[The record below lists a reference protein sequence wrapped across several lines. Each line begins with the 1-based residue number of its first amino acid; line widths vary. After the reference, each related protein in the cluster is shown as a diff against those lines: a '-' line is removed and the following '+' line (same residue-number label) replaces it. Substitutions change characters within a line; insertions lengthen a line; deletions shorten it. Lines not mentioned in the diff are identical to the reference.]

1 MTTRELQEQ
10 LEKERAILKAAKDR
24 IAAQNRELEELRALT
39 ASANDV
45 GPTSSDNS
53 IYFAGLAANLNG
65 GICIV
70 DENRNIVMLNKHF
83 CDLFGIKDEPEKFVG
98 MNGLEMSKYI
108 NASFIDGEVF
118 MLESEEVVKNRKPV
132 LDKELKLVNG
142 QTYNVDY
149 IPFYDGDIYKGH
161 LWKFTNITRQKTIGE
176 TFQAQ
181 KQFYEHVLNNIPA
194 DIAVHDSQ
202 QRFLYVNPTAIKDPE
217 VRAWMIGKTHED
229 YCEYRNKPLLLAE
242 DRNKVFAE
250 LMRTK
255 KQQQW
260 EESFTLPDGSARH
273 LLRMLSP
280 VLDGAGDVELVI
292 AYGVDITERKSIEEQ
307 VNLSEKRY
315 REIFSYSQA
324 WICTHDME
332 GRLLTLNAS
341 ACKILG
347 YEENAIVGRTIQSFI
362 PEKHRAQFTETYLR
376 KIVADGKAEGILN
389 IINKEGKNVFL
400 LYQNYLLEEKGEE
413 PYVIGFA
420 QDISQRLFAEE
431 ALKKS
436 EEKYKGI
443 IENINL
449 GMLELDNED
458 CIIFANQRFC
468 KMSGYEPDELIG
480 KKATDLFLRGVS
492 LKRTREQLSRQQYG
506 VNTNYELA
514 VKTKNGEEKW
524 WLTSATPL
532 YNADE
537 TSRGTISI
545 HLDITEQ
552 KKLED
557 QLKEAKLL
565 ADRSSQSKDIF
576 LTNMSHE
583 IRTPLN
589 AIMGLGK
596 LLSKSELNG
605 LQKNYLQGI
614 ESAST
619 NLLGIVNDLLDFS
632 KIEAGKITLENISF
646 SLETIAEQVVS
657 ILTHKAEEKG
667 LLLYQE
673 IDSRIAP
680 VLMGDPFRVNQVFM
694 NMVSNAIKFT
704 DKGTVCLKAFL
715 LEEKEDWQ
723 KLLVIIEDTGVG
735 IKEEYLDTI
744 FDKFTQ
750 EDETVVR
757 KFGGTGLGMSITK
770 QLMELMG
777 GNISVT
783 SKKNIGT
790 TISLTFSF
798 KKGTAKVFE
807 KKRTV
812 KTDTGNISNKKILL
826 VEDNNL
832 NRLLAYTILTD
843 YGAVIEEA
851 ENGLQAVDMM
861 RKNTYDMVLMD
872 IQMPVMDGIQATK
885 IIRSEINKTVPILAL
900 TANAIK
906 GKEHQFIEAG
916 MNDFIFKP
924 YNEMNLVNPI
934 AKWLNRS
941 DEVPAPQ
948 FEPATAPVQTVVK
961 EEPKPAAVAQEI
973 PSGPLYDLGKLLS
986 MGRNDQTFIKK
997 MLNLFISETPPAV
1010 DKMVEAY
1017 KAGDYATVKYY
1028 AHRMKP
1034 SITNLGINTLKDD
1047 IVKIEFMEE
1056 PHAEIERLVNKLHK
1070 TIALVVEQMTK
1081 EYDL

>member
-1 MTTRELQEQ
+1 MTIRELQEQ

-24 IAAQNRELEELRALT
+24 IAVQNKELEELRKNA
-39 ASANDV
+39 AQPDSGSA
-45 GPTSSDNS
+45 TETQYLS
-53 IYFAGLAANLNG
+53 ALAANLG
-65 GICIV
+65 GAICIV
-70 DENRNIVMLNKHF
+70 DENRRIVVVNRSFCKLLGINKDPDEITGLYGPDLATHVNPMF
-83 CDLFGIKDEPEKFVG
+83 VNKDAFFSQCDEIVKKMRPV
-98 MNGLEMSKYI
+98 
-108 NASFIDGEVF
+108 
-118 MLESEEVVKNRKPV
+118 SE
-132 LDKELKLVNG
+132 KELKLING
-142 QTYNVDY
+142 QTFAMDF
-149 IPFYDGDIYKGH
+149 IPLFIKGQHKGH
-161 LWKFTNITRQKTIGE
+161 LWKFKDITREKTIND
-176 TFQAQ
+176 TFDTQR
-181 KQFYEHVLNNIPA
+181 KFYEQVLNNVPA
-194 DIAVHDSQ
+194 DIVVFDSEH
-202 QRFLYVNPTAIKDPE
+202 RFLFVNPTAVSTPE
-217 VRAWMIGKTHED
+217 IRKWIIGKTNED
-229 YCEYRNKPLLLAE
+229 YCTYTNRPLSLAENRNKIFNEVKA
-242 DRNKVFAE
+242 
-250 LMRTK
+250 TK
-255 KQQQW
+255 KQMEW
-260 EESFTLPDGSARH
+260 EETFPQPDGH
-273 LLRMLSP
+273 FKYQLRRMYP
-280 VLDGAGDVELVI
+280 VLDDQGDLEMVI
-292 AYGVDITERKSIEEQ
+292 GYGVDITERKKIEEQ
-307 VNLSEKRY
+307 IHLNEKRY

-324 WICTHDME
+324 WICTHDMK
-332 GRLLTLNAS
+332 GRLLSLNPS

-347 YEENAIVGRTIQSFI
+347 YEEETILGRTIESFI
-362 PEKHRAQFTETYLR
+362 PEKYRSLF
-376 KIVADGKAEGILN
+376 ADSYIGTITAEGKAEGVMSV
-389 IINKEGKNVFL
+389 INKDGKNVYL
-400 LYQNYLLEEKGEE
+400 LYQNYLVQEKGEA

-420 QDISQRLFAEE
+420 QDISQRLYAEE

-436 EEKYKGI
+436 EEKYKNI

-449 GMLELDNED
+449 GMIELDSDD
-458 CIIFANQRFC
+458 CIRYANQRFC
-468 KMSGYEPDELIG
+468 KMSGYDIDELIG
-480 KKATDLFLRGVS
+480 KKAADLFLQGTS
-492 LKRTREQLSRQQYG
+492 LKRTRDQLSRHQYG
-506 VNTNYELA
+506 INTNYELA
-514 VKTKNGEEKW
+514 VKTKAGKDKW

-532 YNADE
+532 YNSDE
-537 TSRGTISI
+537 TTRGTISI

-552 KKLED
+552 KKMEE
-557 QLKEAKLL
+557 QLKDAKLL
-565 ADRSSQSKDIF
+565 ADRSSRSKDIF

-596 LLSKSELNG
+596 LLSKSDLNAQ
-605 LQKNYLQGI
+605 QKNYLQGI

-673 IDSRIAP
+673 TDSRIAP

-704 DKGTVCLKAFL
+704 EKGSVCMKSFL
-715 LEEKEDWQ
+715 LEEEDEWQ
-723 KLLVIIEDTGVG
+723 KILVVIEDTGVG
-735 IKEEYLDTI
+735 IKEEYLNTI

-777 GNISVT
+777 GSISVI

-798 KKGTAKVFE
+798 KRGTARVLE
-807 KKRTV
+807 KKRTI
-812 KTDTGNISNKKILL
+812 KSDTSNINNKKILL

-843 YGAVIEEA
+843 YGAVIHEA
-851 ENGLQAVDMM
+851 ENGLQAINMMKKDNFDMI
-861 RKNTYDMVLMD
+861 LMD

-885 IIRSEINKTVPILAL
+885 IIRSEINKTIPILAL

-906 GKEHQFIEAG
+906 GKEHQFLEAG

-934 AKWLNRS
+934 AKWLNKS
-941 DEVPAPQ
+941 EVAPEPTFAPEPVLSAPAIKD
-948 FEPATAPVQTVVK
+948 EPAT
-961 EEPKPAAVAQEI
+961 I
-973 PSGPLYDLGKLLS
+973 PDGPLYDLSKLLV
-986 MGRNDQTFIKK
+986 MGRNDETFIKK

-1010 DKMVEAY
+1010 EKMVEGY
-1017 KAGDYATVKYY
+1017 KSGDYATVKYF

-1047 IVKIEFMEE
+1047 IIKIEFMEE
-1056 PHAEIERLVNKLHK
+1056 PGPEIEHLVNKLDK
-1070 TIALVVEQMTK
+1070 TIAKVVEQMTK
-1081 EYDL
+1081 EYSL